1 MASIDIITTVGIT
14 HIELLDNPFV
24 KKWTDHFC
32 IMQKA
37 YDMDYHAETQP
48 VYNINSTSQEILKN
62 LENLRNTIIKLND
75 MGTNFPVNPWKVVYE
90 KIFPNHFEGQKI
102 LNEIHRYF
110 TTAGRTINEN
120 NGHWSDDFDSKFT
133 FNEENQE
140 EFGRHHALINDW
152 LHELDQ
158 SILTPRKDMDIKNQ
172 IVNLQ
177 FEFGNQKEDCRF
189 DEGSYVS
196 ITEDDYLY
204 TSYDESTDVWCG
216 NDILGKDYIEAYYD
230 HDDPTQW
237 DVTPINGHSG
247 KFKINVASQWYEE
260 NSTDNTLQ
268 QLVKSD
274 NFQSWLENWGVKY
287 VPEMAGM
294 PLGKIT
300 SGKELVT
307 RDIFQQPLISFEIV
321 VNN

>member
-32 IMQKA
+32 NMQKV
-37 YDMDYHAETQP
+37 YDIDYHAETQP
-48 VYNINSTSQEILKN
+48 VYHITREINDIHKDI
-62 LENLRNTIIKLND
+62 ENLITSIKKVN
-75 MGTNFPVNPWKVVYE
+75 NFPFDVE
-90 KIFPNHFEGQKI
+90 KITYNNLFDNHFEGQKI

-110 TTAGRTINEN
+110 TTAGRTINEH
-120 NGHWSDDFDSKFT
+120 NGHWSDNFDSKFT
-133 FNEENQE
+133 FNEENKE
-140 EFGRHHALINDW
+140 EFGHHHALINDW
-152 LHELDQ
+152 VHELDQ
-158 SILTPRKDMDIKNQ
+158 SILTPRKEIDFKNQ

-177 FEFGNQKEDCRF
+177 FEFGAQKLDCRF
-189 DEGSYVS
+189 DEGTYVNIS
-196 ITEDDYLY
+196 EEDYMYAD
-204 TSYDESTDVWCG
+204 DNIDIDVWCG

-247 KFKINVASQWYEE
+247 KFKINVASQWYEKD
-260 NSTDNTLQ
+260 STDNTLQ
-268 QLVKSD
+268 QLVKSN
-274 NFQSWLENWGVKY
+274 NFQSWLENWGVEY
-287 VPEMAGM
+287 VPEMVGM

-307 RDIFQQPLISFEIV
+307 RDIFQQPPIHFNII